1 MVQDGIS
8 YNAWDKSKS
17 GPYSANGE
25 TECNQAQLAYY
36 TSAADNPSGQN
47 TDASNKLR
55 WKVFPF
61 AFSENANIQ
70 IDNAPGYRYW
80 TASVIHNYFAGFC
93 AVNYSG
99 DIFSSLMSSNIAGA
113 APAFCVY

>member
-25 TECNQAQLAYY
+25 TEFNQARLAYY

-47 TDASNKLR
+47 TDAGNKLR

-61 AFSENANIQ
+61 PRSENAP
-70 IDNAPGYRYW
+70 IDINNDPGYWYW
-80 TASVIHNYFAGFC
+80 TASVISDYFTGFC
-93 AVNYSG
+93 TVNPGGYN
-99 DIFSSLMSSNIAGA
+99 SSVAMTNIGGV